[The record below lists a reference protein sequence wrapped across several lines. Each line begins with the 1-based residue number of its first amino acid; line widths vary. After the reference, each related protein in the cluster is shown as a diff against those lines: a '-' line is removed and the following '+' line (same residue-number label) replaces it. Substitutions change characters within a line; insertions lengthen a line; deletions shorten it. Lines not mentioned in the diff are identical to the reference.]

1 MGMRVAL
8 QSIWTWGAILVLM
21 VLWVPLLALLRVF
34 DRDPAHYRTG
44 RWFRRLG
51 MAMTKVNPAWHIEI
65 SGETIENPRY
75 PYVVVSNHQSSA
87 DIPIISCLPWEMKW
101 VAKAELFKA
110 PLFGWLLRLAG
121 DIPVDRTNKRSGAKV
136 LIKGR
141 QYLRDR
147 CSVMFFPEGTR
158 SRDGRV
164 HPFTDGAFR
173 LAIKAQVPVLPLA
186 IDGTQDALP
195 THSWKFRAATIH
207 NQQSPMLDFQ
217 QPRQLRSGRHQSL
230 GGRAQFYPSRQRR
243 TCFGRSAEKLQ
254 GHASGRTTGT
264 TTGFGDGVSGRCVP
278 RRAGVSR
285 RPGQSGRCR
294 MAI

>member
-8 QSIWTWGAILVLM
+8 QSIWTWGAIVVLM

-34 DRDPAHYRTG
+34 DRDPAYYRTG
-44 RWFRRLG
+44 RWLRRLG
-51 MAMTKVNPAWHIEI
+51 MAMTRVNPAWHIEI

-101 VAKAELFKA
+101 IAKAELFKM
-110 PLFGWLLRLAG
+110 PLVGWLLRLAG
-121 DIPVDRTNKRSGAKV
+121 DIPVDRTSKRSGAKV

-173 LAIKAQVPVLPLA
+173 LAIKAQVPVLPLV

-195 THSWKFRAATIH
+195 THSWKYSAATVRLKVL
-207 NQQSPMLDFQ
+207 P
-217 QPRQLRSGRHQSL
+217 PV
-230 GGRAQFYPSRQRR
+230 P
-243 TCFGRSAEKLQ
+243 
-254 GHASGRTTGT
+254 TTGLT
-264 TTGFGDGVSGRCVP
+264 RADTEALREQVRSLIIEQLALWRNASPDALDATVP
-278 RRAGVSR
+278 TVIDQDAAKTPAPAGT
-285 RPGQSGRCR
+285 PEPTP
-294 MAI
+294 

>member
-1 MGMRVAL
+1 MGTRVVL
-8 QSIWTWGAILVLM
+8 QSIWTWGAILVLT
-21 VLWVPLLALLRVF
+21 VLWVPLLALMRVF

-51 MAMTKVNPAWHIEI
+51 MAMTKVNPAWQIEI

-101 VAKAELFKA
+101 VAKAELFKT
-110 PLFGWLLRLAG
+110 PLVGWLLRLAG
-121 DIPVDRTNKRSGAKV
+121 DIPVDRTSKRSGAKV

-195 THSWKFRAATIH
+195 THSWKFDAATVRLKVLPPVPTTGLTRADTEALREQVRSLIIE
-207 NQQSPMLDFQ
+207 
-217 QPRQLRSGRHQSL
+217 QL
-230 GGRAQFYPSRQRR
+230 AIW
-243 TCFGRSAEKLQ
+243 RSASPDALDATIPTAIDQDTAKTP
-254 GHASGRTTGT
+254 APAGT
-264 TTGFGDGVSGRCVP
+264 PEPTP
-278 RRAGVSR
+278 
-285 RPGQSGRCR
+285 
-294 MAI
+294 

>member
-1 MGMRVAL
+1 MEMRVAL

-21 VLWVPLLALLRVF
+21 ALWVPLLALMRVF
-34 DRDPAHYRTG
+34 DRDPAYYRTI
-44 RWFRRLG
+44 RWRRRLG
-51 MAMTKVNPAWHIEI
+51 MAMSKVNPFWHIEI

-101 VAKAELFKA
+101 VAKAELFKT
-110 PLFGWLLRLAG
+110 PLIGWLLRLAG
-121 DIPVDRTNKRSGAKV
+121 DIPVDRTSKRSGAKV
-136 LIKGR
+136 LIKGL

-173 LAIKAQVPVLPLA
+173 LAIKAQVPVLPLV

-195 THSWKFRAATIH
+195 THSWKYSPATVRLKVLPPVPTTGLTRADTEALREQVRRLIIE
-207 NQQSPMLDFQ
+207 
-217 QPRQLRSGRHQSL
+217 QLAL
-230 GGRAQFYPSRQRR
+230 W
-243 TCFGRSAEKLQ
+243 RSASPDALDATMPTAIDQDAAKMP
-254 GHASGRTTGT
+254 APAGT
-264 TTGFGDGVSGRCVP
+264 PEPTP
-278 RRAGVSR
+278 
-285 RPGQSGRCR
+285 
-294 MAI
+294 

>member
-1 MGMRVAL
+1 MGMRVFL
-8 QSIWTWGAILVLM
+8 QSIWTWGAIWGLI
-21 VLWVPLLALLRVF
+21 VLWVPLLALMRVF

-51 MAMTKVNPAWHIEI
+51 LAMTKVNPAWQIEI
-65 SGETIENPRY
+65 SGETIENPRS
-75 PYVVVSNHQSSA
+75 PYVVVSNHQSTA

-101 VAKAELFKA
+101 VAKAELFTT

-141 QYLRDR
+141 QYLRDK

-186 IDGTQDALP
+186 IDGTQDVLP
-195 THSWKFRAATIH
+195 TRSWKFRAATIRLKAL
-207 NQQSPMLDFQ
+207 P
-217 QPRQLRSGRHQSL
+217 PV
-230 GGRAQFYPSRQRR
+230 P
-243 TCFGRSAEKLQ
+243 
-254 GHASGRTTGT
+254 TTGLTRADTEALRQQVRRLIIEQLALWRGASPDSLDAT
-264 TTGFGDGVSGRCVP
+264 TANDQDSAKSAAP
-278 RRAGVSR
+278 AGS
-285 RPGQSGRCR
+285 PEP
-294 MAI
+294 AP